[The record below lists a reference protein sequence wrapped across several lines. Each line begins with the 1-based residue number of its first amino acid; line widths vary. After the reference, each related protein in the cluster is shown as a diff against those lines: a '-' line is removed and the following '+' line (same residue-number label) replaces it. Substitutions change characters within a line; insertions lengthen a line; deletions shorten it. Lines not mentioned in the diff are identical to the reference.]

1 MIKKTEAGAEISK
14 STVVRGRVQGA
25 EALSVA
31 GRIEGSIS
39 LDAKLT
45 IEKSGIVKADVDA
58 EEVIVRGVLVG
69 DVKARKTV
77 RLEAGARVK
86 GDIDAPAI
94 VIVEGAQFSG
104 GLTIGDTASQAERAA
119 SGASEVGRAG
129 FARPGPDDRIPEP
142 SPAPLR
148 YEPERVAPTEV
159 IMRPV
164 VEDRHKRRIVVKKRS

>member
-31 GRIEGSIS
+31 GRIDGSIS

-45 IEKSGIVKADVDA
+45 VEKTGVVKADVDA
-58 EEVIVRGVLVG
+58 EEVIVRGVVVG
-69 DVKARKTV
+69 DIKARRTV
-77 RLEAGARVK
+77 RLEPGARVK

-94 VIVEGAQFSG
+94 LVAEGAQFAG
-104 GLTIGDTASQAERAA
+104 NLNIGDVIS
-119 SGASEVGRAG
+119 
-129 FARPGPDDRIPEP
+129 DRIPEVT
-142 SPAPLR
+142 PAPALR

-164 VEDRHKRRIVVKKRS
+164 PEPAQRGRRPVVVKKRP